1 MAESLWLGIVISGSP
16 EKAMEVISLRTHSP
30 ISSPEI
36 EAPYT
41 SEEEQE
47 RLLGLY
53 QYLHSRAHNASRP
66 LKTIYYTGPN
76 ENLLAWVRWPW
87 DGLGFIRILGRGPEG
102 YLTSMTTLCPLLQV
116 TGAFELYMCY
126 SPLGTK
132 ASAVSAI
139 HKLMRWIRKEE
150 DRLFILTPLTY

>member
-1 MAESLWLGIVISGSP
+1 M
-16 EKAMEVISLRTHSP
+16 
-30 ISSPEI
+30 

-76 ENLLAWVRWPW
+76 ENLLAWVR
-87 DGLGFIRILGRGPEG
+87 RLGRASGSWQGPQG
-102 YLTSMTTLCPLLQV
+102 MSNPMITLCPS
-116 TGAFELYMCY
+116 F
-126 SPLGTK
+126 
-132 ASAVSAI
+132 
-139 HKLMRWIRKEE
+139 R
-150 DRLFILTPLTY
+150 

>member
-1 MAESLWLGIVISGSP
+1 M
-16 EKAMEVISLRTHSP
+16 
-30 ISSPEI
+30 

-76 ENLLAWVRWPW
+76 ENLLAWVRR
-87 DGLGFIRILGRGPEG
+87 LGWAGPDFGVLAGTTGR
-102 YLTSMTTLCPLLQV
+102 V
-116 TGAFELYMCY
+116 
-126 SPLGTK
+126 
-132 ASAVSAI
+132 
-139 HKLMRWIRKEE
+139 
-150 DRLFILTPLTY
+150 

>member
-1 MAESLWLGIVISGSP
+1 MATAPEACLCAERGGEACVLPLWVRGGTFQHHGCHGGPGVLPGGRQ
-16 EKAMEVISLRTHSP
+16 ECHSFYP
-30 ISSPEI
+30 CSPEI

-76 ENLLAWVRWPW
+76 ENLLAWV
-87 DGLGFIRILGRGPEG
+87 
-102 YLTSMTTLCPLLQV
+102 

>member
-1 MAESLWLGIVISGSP
+1 
-16 EKAMEVISLRTHSP
+16 MEVIPLQTHSP
-30 ISSPEI
+30 ICSPEI

-76 ENLLAWVRWPW
+76 ENLLTWVRWLW
-87 DGLGFIRILGRGPEG
+87 MGLDFIEVPGKG
-102 YLTSMTTLCPLLQV
+102 
-116 TGAFELYMCY
+116 
-126 SPLGTK
+126 
-132 ASAVSAI
+132 
-139 HKLMRWIRKEE
+139 HKSIYPR
-150 DRLFILTPLTY
+150 

>member
-1 MAESLWLGIVISGSP
+1 MILELQRGQWKSP
-16 EKAMEVISLRTHSP
+16 FCEPTTC
-30 ISSPEI
+30 SPEI

-87 DGLGFIRILGRGPEG
+87 AGLGF
-102 YLTSMTTLCPLLQV
+102 TQV
-116 TGAFELYMCY
+116 EA
-126 SPLGTK
+126 TK
-132 ASAVSAI
+132 AGPHLNDHAFFPCS
-139 HKLMRWIRKEE
+139 R
-150 DRLFILTPLTY
+150 

>member
-1 MAESLWLGIVISGSP
+1 MKVSP
-16 EKAMEVISLRTHSP
+16 LRTHSL

-76 ENLLAWVRWPW
+76 ENLLAWVRRSW
-87 DGLGFIRILGRGPEG
+87 DGMGFTGVPGRDHAD
-102 YLTSMTTLCPLLQV
+102 YL
-116 TGAFELYMCY
+116 A
-126 SPLGTK
+126 
-132 ASAVSAI
+132 
-139 HKLMRWIRKEE
+139 
-150 DRLFILTPLTY
+150 

>member
-102 YLTSMTTLCPLLQV
+102 YLTSMTTLYP
-116 TGAFELYMCY
+116 
-126 SPLGTK
+126 S
-132 ASAVSAI
+132 S
-139 HKLMRWIRKEE
+139 R
-150 DRLFILTPLTY
+150 

>member
-1 MAESLWLGIVISGSP
+1 MEGGTHGSVSLVRNTCFWVSREGNGSHFF
-16 EKAMEVISLRTHSP
+16 ATYSP

-87 DGLGFIRILGRGPEG
+87 AGLDWASLGSRA
-102 YLTSMTTLCPLLQV
+102 
-116 TGAFELYMCY
+116 GAV
-126 SPLGTK
+126 G
-132 ASAVSAI
+132 AA
-139 HKLMRWIRKEE
+139 
-150 DRLFILTPLTY
+150 